1 MPASTVGAPVI
12 PDGASKRHRGSP
24 VRASSAMNVPSQVP
38 TKTVFRQTAA
48 AV

>member
-12 PDGASKRHRGSP
+12 DAGAPKRHLGSP
-24 VRASSAMNVPSQVP
+24 VRASSATKFPSQVP